1 MNMAAI
7 QKKKKERKNTQGERK
22 KERRKTDRQT
32 TQRKTENR
40 ECMCMCTCMCVL
52 VTYIQRKSDRL
63 KQKERHKK
71 YIDSKRKQIYGLR
84 VVAVLRRASC
94 TSKRKRAHMDL
105 IRRHRES

>member
-1 MNMAAI
+1 MHVHVHVHV
-7 QKKKKERKNTQGERK
+7 
-22 KERRKTDRQT
+22 
-32 TQRKTENR
+32 
-40 ECMCMCTCMCVL
+40 CVL

-84 VVAVLRRASC
+84 VVGVLRRASC

-105 IRRHRES
+105 IRRHRESYEEPIRADEG